1 MHKSIALKKNDIL
14 TLTAESTMQNG
25 NAISHTEDGFVVF
38 IISAAAGDVVSAR
51 IIKVTKNYAVAKIE
65 KILQPSSSRYED
77 GCPFGQKC
85 GGCVFQH
92 ITYNAESDFK
102 KGAVNDVF
110 ERIAKSSLRLEE
122 YIPCQTIE
130 GYRNK
135 AVYPVGQDASGKLI
149 SGFYAPMSHNI
160 VVHDTCLIGN
170 PVFPK
175 IRDAV
180 LSFLQ
185 DNNIR
190 AYDEKTLSG
199 LIRSIYIRSSATNE
213 ICLTLI
219 LNGKQL
225 KDSLTENAFCSFIQE
240 LFPEIVTVLI
250 NQNTSNGNAVLGKNW
265 RTLCGDGYIY
275 DELCSKKFRVYPASF
290 WQVNNT
296 QAQVLYN
303 KAKEYAD
310 LKQGERLL
318 DLYCGTGSVGICIAQ
333 KGTKLTGVE
342 VVEQAVKDADFNAK
356 LNNLD
361 AEFICL
367 ETENALDDPR
377 LKGLKPDVIT
387 VDPPRKGCVGAV
399 EKIASL
405 GAGKIVYISCD
416 PATLARDIEL
426 FEKCGYAPSRAC
438 AVDMFP
444 RTAHVECVVLLEKQ
458 IQED

>member
-1 MHKSIALKKNDIL
+1 
-14 TLTAESTMQNG
+14 
-25 NAISHTEDGFVVF
+25 
-38 IISAAAGDVVSAR
+38 
-51 IIKVTKNYAVAKIE
+51 
-65 KILQPSSSRYED
+65 
-77 GCPFGQKC
+77 
-85 GGCVFQH
+85 
-92 ITYNAESDFK
+92 
-102 KGAVNDVF
+102 
-110 ERIAKSSLRLEE
+110 
-122 YIPCQTIE
+122 
-130 GYRNK
+130 
-135 AVYPVGQDASGKLI
+135 
-149 SGFYAPMSHNI
+149 
-160 VVHDTCLIGN
+160 
-170 PVFPK
+170 
-175 IRDAV
+175 
-180 LSFLQ
+180 
-185 DNNIR
+185 
-190 AYDEKTLSG
+190 
-199 LIRSIYIRSSATNE
+199 
-213 ICLTLI
+213 LTLI

-225 KDSLTENAFCSFIQE
+225 KDSRTEYAFCLYIQE

-250 NQNTSNGNAVLGKNW
+250 NQNTTNGNAVLGKNW

-387 VDPPRKGCVGAV
+387 VDPPRKGCAGAV

-416 PATLARDIEL
+416 PATLARDLGILTGRLIEN
-426 FEKCGYAPSRAC
+426 EKGELLKNPAYENVADNETLAGYYAIERIQPY
-438 AVDMFP
+438 DMFP
-444 RTAHVECVVLLEKQ
+444 QTKHVETLITLCRK
-458 IQED
+458 

>member
-1 MHKSIALKKNDIL
+1 MHKNIALKKNDIL
-14 TLTAESTMQNG
+14 TLRAESIMQNG

-38 IISAAAGDVVSAR
+38 IVSAAAGDIVSAR

-65 KILQPSSSRYED
+65 KILQPSSLRYED

-92 ITYNAESDFK
+92 ITYKAECEFK
-102 KGAVNDVF
+102 KSAVNDAF

-122 YIPCQTIE
+122 YFPCENII

-135 AVYPVGQDASGKLI
+135 AVYPVGTDASGNLV

-160 VVHDTCLIGN
+160 VKHDKCLIGN
-170 PVFPK
+170 PIFTK
-175 IRDAV
+175 IRDAA
-180 LSFLQ
+180 LEFLQ
-185 DNNIR
+185 DNSIS
-190 AYDEKTLSG
+190 AYDENTLTG
-199 LIRSIYIRSSATNE
+199 VVRSIYLRTSVSGE

-219 LNGKQL
+219 LNSKQL
-225 KDSLTENAFCSFIQE
+225 KDTQTENEFCSYIQY

-250 NQNTSNGNAVLGKNW
+250 NVNTQNGNAVLGKDW
-265 RTLCGDGYIY
+265 RTLYGDGYIY

-290 WQVNNT
+290 WQVNHT

-303 KAKEYAD
+303 KAKEYAA
-310 LKQGERLL
+310 LQSGERLL
-318 DLYCGTGSVGICIAQ
+318 DLYCGTGSVGICIAE
-333 KGTKLTGVE
+333 KDTKLFGVE
-342 VVEQAVKDADFNAK
+342 IVEQAVKDATFNAK
-356 LNNLD
+356 LNGLD

-377 LKGLKPDVIT
+377 LKELKPDVIT

-405 GAGKIVYISCD
+405 GAKRIVYISCD

-426 FEKCGYAPSRAC
+426 FEKCGYTPSCAS

-444 RTAHVECVVLLEKQ
+444 RTAHVECCVLLCR
-458 IQED
+458 IQH